1 MEDGVL
7 LCLRVLDRKPCR
19 SRKGP
24 FFLLILMKLVI
35 FVQRVCP
42 FLLLVLLPFTI
53 FIYLFFFSFFFF
65 LFFLAMRRPSLS
77 KFNLDRVQQACSFA
91 DRTFLSLATIRRLAS
106 WGLGLEPTEEAL
118 AHKLTTRRR
127 KISLLSLS

>member
-42 FLLLVLLPFTI
+42 FLLFVLLPFTI
-53 FIYLFFFSFFFF
+53 FIYLFFFLFFFFF
-65 LFFLAMRRPSLS
+65 LAVKRPSLS

-91 DRTFLSLATIRRLAS
+91 DRTFHSLVTIRRLAS
-106 WGLGLEPTEEAL
+106 WGLGPEPTKEAL

-127 KISLLSLS
+127 KLSLLSLS

>member
-53 FIYLFFFSFFFF
+53 FIYLFFFLFFFFF
-65 LFFLAMRRPSLS
+65 LAVKRPSLS

-91 DRTFLSLATIRRLAS
+91 DRTFHSLVTIRRLAS
-106 WGLGLEPTEEAL
+106 WGLGPEPTKEAL

-127 KISLLSLS
+127 KLSLLSLS

>member
-53 FIYLFFFSFFFF
+53 FIYLFFFLFFFFFF
-65 LFFLAMRRPSLS
+65 LAVKRPSLS

-91 DRTFLSLATIRRLAS
+91 DRTFHSLVTIRRLAS
-106 WGLGLEPTEEAL
+106 WGLGPEPTKEAL

-127 KISLLSLS
+127 KLSLLSLS